1 MLINCGLDSCFPL
14 PAWPVFSIHFA
25 RGLDL
30 FFPQTDTQLDCTYV
44 DCKKMILSK
53 ESDDLF
59 FPLSPQLFSQVVR
72 SSKRKSW
79 KAVLCSS
86 QPLSV

>member
-14 PAWPVFSIHFA
+14 MHGRRPLFPLPVFSIHFA

-44 DCKKMILSK
+44 DCKKILS
-53 ESDDLF
+53 
-59 FPLSPQLFSQVVR
+59 Q
-72 SSKRKSW
+72 KR
-79 KAVLCSS
+79 AT
-86 QPLSV
+86 